1 MLKIILSFTL
11 FLISVFTTIIYGQ
24 NSVSGPSSGNESNLL
39 AKNEIVTNGTLTIT
53 GTVLSEKNEIVK
65 EGIVNLFRSTDH
77 KLVKTEFTN
86 NDSKFLFEN
95 VSEGSYYVTV
105 SENGKTKYTGSSFDV
120 SANLELSTIVLA
132 LETSDLKEVVI
143 KKAKPYIERKDGK
156 TIVNVENGITD
167 AGTSAFEVL
176 EKAPG
181 VKIDASDNISLQGKS
196 GVLVQING
204 KPTPLSGENL
214 TSYLKGI
221 ASASIEKIEFITNPS
236 SKYDAA
242 GSSIINIIMKKGKKE
257 GTNGSVSGSYGQGQ
271 YPTATTNLSLNHRN
285 DKINVFGT
293 YNFAHREGFNNLVL
307 TRNFYENNV
316 FSGAYSQDNY
326 INRISDNHN
335 LRAGIDYQLNNK
347 HTLGLT
353 VNNVKTYSEGIGK
366 NGSDVYDA
374 THTKSSRYETDNISN
389 RKFDNP
395 SINLNHKYVIDTLGT
410 ELTTDFDYARY
421 KTDAIQNLKTK
432 FYGLS
437 DVEIKSPDILYGDTK
452 GKLNIYSLKSDYV
465 TTLKNGAKFESGI
478 KTSFVKADNNLA
490 FYDLSSGEPIYDNTK
505 SNHFIYKENIN
516 AAYFNAAKEFG
527 KWKAT
532 FGLRAENTNTHGEQ
546 LVDNTITKGSYTQLF
561 PSTNVGYTF
570 NEKHTLE
577 INYSRR
583 ISRPTYNQLNPFKYY
598 IDQTTYVEGNPYLK
612 PQTTNS
618 MELIYGLN
626 QKIYTTLNFSRTY
639 DNVTDLII
647 PSETDKGKTVQT
659 FKNLDIADNYG
670 FNIVVPVE
678 VTKWFSTNNNFNFYY
693 GSYSGTVSNTTLE
706 KVGGLSYN
714 INSTNSFKIAKT
726 FSAEMTGNYQAKQV
740 YAFMTIKPVWFLNIG
755 FQKKFENKSSLKLA
769 FNDVF
774 ATNYIQ
780 ATSVFSNY
788 NESFVVKRDSR
799 VVILTYT
806 YNFGNGKAVA
816 RRKTGGAD
824 DEKARANS
832 SNG

>member
-1 MLKIILSFTL
+1 MLKIILSVTF
-11 FLISVFTTIIYGQ
+11 FLLSVFATIIYGQ
-24 NSVSGPSSGNESNLL
+24 NLGSGPSSSNESNLL
-39 AKNEIVTNGTLTIT
+39 AKNEVVANGILTIS
-53 GTVLSEKNEIVK
+53 GTVLSEKSEIVN
-65 EGIVNLFRSTDH
+65 EGIINLYRSTDH
-77 KLVKTEFTN
+77 KLVKTELTN
-86 NDSKFLFEN
+86 TTGKFLFEN
-95 VSEGSYYVTV
+95 ISEGSYYVTV
-105 SENGKTKYTGSSFDV
+105 SENGKTKYTGQPFDV
-120 SANLELSTIVLA
+120 LASLELPSIFLI
-132 LETSDLKEVVI
+132 LESSALKEVVI
-143 KKAKPYIERKDGK
+143 KKTKPYIERKDGK
-156 TIVNVENGITD
+156 TIVNVENSITD

-181 VKIDASDNISLQGKS
+181 VKIDASDNISLQGKN
-196 GVLVQING
+196 GVLVQIDG

-214 TSYLKGI
+214 TSYLKSI
-221 ASASIEKIEFITNPS
+221 ASGSIEKIEFITNPS

-242 GSSIINIIMKKGKKE
+242 GSSIINIIMKKGKKQ
-257 GTNGSVSGSYGQGQ
+257 GTNGSASGSYGQGQ
-271 YPTATTNLSLNHRN
+271 FPTATANLSLNHKN
-285 DKINVFGT
+285 DKINVFGN

-307 TRNFYENNV
+307 TRNFYEDNV
-316 FSGAYSQDNY
+316 FTGAYSQVNS
-326 INRISDNHN
+326 INRTSDNQN
-335 LRAGIDYQLNNK
+335 FRAGIDYFLNDKN
-347 HTLGLT
+347 TLGLT
-353 VNNVKTYSEGIGK
+353 VNTIKTKSKAKGDNV
-366 NGSDVYDA
+366 SDVYDA

-389 RKFDNP
+389 KEFSNP
-395 SINLNHKYVIDTLGT
+395 SLNLNYKHVIDTLGT
-410 ELTTDFDYARY
+410 ELTSDFDYASY
-421 KTDAIQNLKTK
+421 KTDAVQDLTTK

-437 DVEIKSPDILYGDTK
+437 DVEILAPNVLYGDTK
-452 GKLNIYSLKSDYV
+452 GKLDIYTLKADYV
-465 TTLKNGAKFESGI
+465 TTSKRGVKFETGL
-478 KTSFVKADNNLA
+478 KTSFVKADNNLS
-490 FYDLSSGEPIYDNTK
+490 FYDLSSGDPIYDNSK

-532 FGLRAENTNTHGEQ
+532 FGLRAENTNISGEQ
-546 LVDNTITKGSYTQLF
+546 LVDNTTIKDNYTQLF

-570 NEKHTLE
+570 NENNSLE
-577 INYSRR
+577 INYSKR
-583 ISRPTYNQLNPFKYY
+583 ITRPSYSQLNPFKYY
-598 IDQTTYVEGNPYLK
+598 IDQTTYVEGNPYLQ

-618 MELIYGLN
+618 IKLIYGFN

-639 DNVTDLII
+639 NNITELII

-670 FNIVVPVE
+670 FNIVVPIE

-693 GSYSGTVSNTTLE
+693 GSYSGTVSNTTLDN
-706 KVGGLSYN
+706 VGGYSYN
-714 INSTNSFKIAKT
+714 INSTNSFKIAKN
-726 FSAEMTGNYQAKQV
+726 FSAELIGNYQAKEV
-740 YAFMTIKPVWFLNIG
+740 YAFMTIEPVWFFNIG

-780 ATSVFSNY
+780 AVSVYSDY

-806 YNFGNGKAVA
+806 YNFGDGKASA